1 MIVFDV
7 NQHGWLLR
15 NSRIDRSY
23 VQYVSETKKK
33 KKERKG
39 DRNISNTACATTK
52 CSLYRYIPLFAF
64 ANYCKWRNISR
75 CSSFLCF
82 WKVTDKLKTN
92 FWFNLHISKYV
103 SFFLQFIC
111 RLSYKFFWNIIY
123 SIEWFN
129 FWRKLT

>member
-23 VQYVSETKKK
+23 VQYEWNKKK

>member
-39 DRNISNTACATTK
+39 DRNISNTACAK
-52 CSLYRYIPLFAF
+52 CSLYSILSFAF

-82 WKVTDKLKTN
+82 WKVTDKLRTN
-92 FWFNLHISKYV
+92 FWLNLHISKYH
-103 SFFLQFIC
+103 FFFNLFVISLINFFEILFI
-111 RLSYKFFWNIIY
+111 RLND
-123 SIEWFN
+123 SISEEN
-129 FWRKLT
+129 